1 MAYSLPVNTS
11 GTALHRTSLTISPE
25 NSGYLAYQRCHESVD
40 VRVERDPGAEHGEER
55 KSQSVRNN
63 GPVGK

>member
-1 MAYSLPVNTS
+1 
-11 GTALHRTSLTISPE
+11 LHRTSLTISPE